1 MRKWK
6 LVSCD
11 LRSGDWGGRGDG
23 VWKRFR
29 EFACRCVRN
38 RIFIALAHKLTCTIN
53 IINSTAQGPRIN
65 CVEASARMCGHSV
78 EVLQKQFI
86 RKSDE
91 LNLATTNLKRAEASL
106 VELKSVLKRRRDEN
120 KSLSDNIL
128 EATALSA
135 RR

>member
-1 MRKWK
+1 
-6 LVSCD
+6 
-11 LRSGDWGGRGDG
+11 
-23 VWKRFR
+23 
-29 EFACRCVRN
+29 
-38 RIFIALAHKLTCTIN
+38 
-53 IINSTAQGPRIN
+53 
-65 CVEASARMCGHSV
+65 MCGHSV